1 MEFRLTFLILLPLG
15 LAAAA
20 VYAYGIRPAW
30 KRVIERCEDLDDRDA
45 CGKAQREAAERE
57 LRDELQGDEPR

>member
-1 MEFRLTFLILLPLG
+1 MELRLTLLTLVPLG

-30 KRVIERCEDLDDRDA
+30 KRAVERCADLDADDA
-45 CGKAQREAAERE
+45 RERAQREAAERE
-57 LRDELQGDEPR
+57 LQGDVPQ